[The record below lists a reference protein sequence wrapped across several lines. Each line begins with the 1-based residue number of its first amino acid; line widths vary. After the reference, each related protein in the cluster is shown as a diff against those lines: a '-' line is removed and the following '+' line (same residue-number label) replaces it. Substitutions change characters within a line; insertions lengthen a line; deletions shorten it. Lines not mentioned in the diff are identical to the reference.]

1 MDRTRSIPIT
11 ILFILIAFAATAV
24 TALKD
29 FSLASIDMK
38 EFQAVQPMYTIS
50 ALSRFNGRSGSPA
63 YVSVEGAIYDFSQ
76 LRRWTGGNHMSQHSA
91 GTELTYELKSLS
103 PHREGKIA
111 GIEPVG
117 VLVITLEELKKFD
130 GKSGRKGYVAAWGK
144 VYDFSRLGR
153 WRNGSHQGGIHLAG
167 EELTSELTKDS
178 PHGVRKIE
186 GVDAVAILGVTIDEL
201 KTMNGNGG
209 KKTYV
214 AVEGRVYDVSGLASW
229 KGGNHQGGLHMAGN
243 ELTVEILRDS
253 PHGAASLDKAYL
265 IGILVFTP
273 EQLKRYDGVADN
285 RKLVSYEGV
294 VYDVA
299 DIDWTAGYGIEVGT
313 SLGNELSKLENAH
326 SIGYIVR
333 N

>member
-1 MDRTRSIPIT
+1 MGRTRSIT
-11 ILFILIAFAATAV
+11 LAILFLLIVSAAMALIE
-24 TALKD
+24 LKD

-144 VYDFSRLGR
+144 VYDVSRLGR
-153 WRNGSHQGGIHLAG
+153 WRNGSHQGGMHLAG

-209 KKTYV
+209 KKAYV

-294 VYDVA
+294 VYDVF

-326 SIGYIVR
+326 IIGYIVR

>member
-1 MDRTRSIPIT
+1 MGRTRSITLT

-111 GIEPVG
+111 DIEPVG

-186 GVDAVAILGVTIDEL
+186 GVDAVAIFGMTIDEL

-214 AVEGRVYDVSGLASW
+214 AVEGRVYDVSALASW
-229 KGGNHQGGLHMAGN
+229 KGGNHQCGLHMAGN
-243 ELTVEILRDS
+243 ELTVEILHDS

-265 IGILVFTP
+265 IGILVFTL

-326 SIGYIVR
+326 IIGYIVR